1 MQETSLLVVDGEPAS
16 LELLRSTLTVAGYRV
31 LDAMDVETAEQVL
44 RTHRPD
50 ALLLDWLLPQLS
62 GLTLLKGLRR
72 EVATARLPV
81 IVLSA
86 QADIDDRVRAL
97 EAGADDYVTKPY
109 STRELLARIR
119 AVLRRSATHGLAVAA
134 SIALGDLRLDLGS
147 HRVWFGDQEVALGPT
162 EFALLRFLIAHPETA
177 FSRRELLEQVWGVE
191 RPHLQRTV
199 DVHISRIRKALPARA
214 ADSVIKTVR
223 GIGYQLCARTDE
235 QRKRAL

>member
-1 MQETSLLVVDGEPAS
+1 MQETSLLVVDDEPAS
-16 LELLRSTLTVAGYRV
+16 LELLRSTLIVAGYRV
-31 LDAMDVETAEQVL
+31 LQAMDVETAEQIV
-44 RTHRPD
+44 RTSSPD
-50 ALLLDWLLPQLS
+50 ALLLEWLLPQRS
-62 GLTLLKGLRR
+62 GLTFLEGLRR
-72 EVATARLPV
+72 EAATARLPV
-81 IVLSA
+81 IMLSA
-86 QADIDDRVRAL
+86 KVDIEDRVQAL

-119 AVLRRSATHGLAVAA
+119 AVLRRSAADALAVGP

-147 HRVWFGDQEVALGPT
+147 HRVWFCDQEVALGPT

-214 ADSVIKTVR
+214 GDSVIKTVR
-223 GIGYQLCARTDE
+223 GIGYQLCGRTAELRQRAR
-235 QRKRAL
+235 